1 MDKNFENQ
9 RKIEKI
15 INESLDKIM
24 LERFGRYAKYV
35 IQQRALPDIRDGL
48 KPVQRRILYSM
59 YDLGLEYDKPY
70 KKSAR
75 VVGDVIGKYHPHG
88 DSSVYEAMVNLS
100 QWWKSNIP
108 LLDMHGNIGSID
120 NDPAAAMRYTEVR
133 MSRVCQYIL
142 GELKKNTVVF
152 VPNFDDSEK
161 EPTVLPSIFPTL
173 LVNGAMGIAVGIATD
188 LPPHNLG
195 EIIDGTIAKIK
206 KPNLSNTELNKYIK
220 GPDFPTGGI
229 IKGTKGIIEAFEF
242 GNNSKERIHLYSK
255 CFLYTK
261 GNQKFIEIT
270 EIPYGISKSSLVYEI
285 DLLINEGKLDGV
297 LEIKDQSDRNGIKI
311 VITMNNSVNENSIL
325 SYLYQKT
332 KLKIT
337 YSYNNTVIKNNQP
350 KLLNLNQ
357 MISSYVEHVRDIKT
371 KTIIFDL
378 EKNKLRLEI
387 VLGFIKVS
395 EITDE
400 VIRIIR
406 QSTESKAGVI
416 RDLMKHFDFS
426 QIQSTA
432 IAELRLYRLS
442 KTDKE
447 AYLKEKEEL
456 EKEIQRLEELLINPN
471 KFNQYIINQLEEI
484 KKLFC
489 SPRKT
494 LIEETEFEFNHKET
508 DLIKEEEVYISF
520 TKNGY
525 IKRFNEKTFE
535 SNNLTNYR
543 FKECDELLGIA
554 KMNTMNYLL
563 VFTSFGNYSIIQ
575 VHKLTENKW
584 KDLGTYYK
592 DLYDFKSEEKI
603 ISFIEI
609 KDFNKDLFIVIGT
622 KNGYFKRIKL
632 ADLWVQRLNK
642 SYSFMQL
649 TDNDIVIGV
658 YLSNNQ
664 NNIVILTEQGLITN
678 YSELDINL
686 YGTKA
691 KGIKGIY
698 LSLNDKVKSFTI
710 NSKNKDLLF
719 ICDNKQIIK
728 VKQSKIPQITKNI
741 KGKKINELKEYKV
754 ISDLYTLNKNN
765 SYFIYNNE
773 INLNNN
779 LYDLITKEEKLP
791 YTKIKSISFNKIQKE
806 FELNPLTDFDVK
818 IIKEHNKSFED
829 VQANLK
835 EKEDNIDELLKKLD
849 KLLGKN

>member
-1 MDKNFENQ
+1 
-9 RKIEKI
+9 
-15 INESLDKIM
+15 
-24 LERFGRYAKYV
+24 
-35 IQQRALPDIRDGL
+35 
-48 KPVQRRILYSM
+48 M

-75 VVGDVIGKYHPHG
+75 VVGDVIGKYHPRG

-400 VIRIIR
+400 VIRIII

-484 KKLFC
+484 KKLF
-489 SPRKT
+489 T
-494 LIEETEFEFNHKET
+494 
-508 DLIKEEEVYISF
+508 VQ
-520 TKNGY
+520 
-525 IKRFNEKTFE
+525 EK
-535 SNNLTNYR
+535 
-543 FKECDELLGIA
+543 
-554 KMNTMNYLL
+554 
-563 VFTSFGNYSIIQ
+563 
-575 VHKLTENKW
+575 H
-584 KDLGTYYK
+584 
-592 DLYDFKSEEKI
+592 
-603 ISFIEI
+603 
-609 KDFNKDLFIVIGT
+609 
-622 KNGYFKRIKL
+622 
-632 ADLWVQRLNK
+632 
-642 SYSFMQL
+642 
-649 TDNDIVIGV
+649 
-658 YLSNNQ
+658 
-664 NNIVILTEQGLITN
+664 
-678 YSELDINL
+678 
-686 YGTKA
+686 
-691 KGIKGIY
+691 
-698 LSLNDKVKSFTI
+698 
-710 NSKNKDLLF
+710 
-719 ICDNKQIIK
+719 
-728 VKQSKIPQITKNI
+728 
-741 KGKKINELKEYKV
+741 
-754 ISDLYTLNKNN
+754 
-765 SYFIYNNE
+765 
-773 INLNNN
+773 
-779 LYDLITKEEKLP
+779 
-791 YTKIKSISFNKIQKE
+791 
-806 FELNPLTDFDVK
+806 
-818 IIKEHNKSFED
+818 
-829 VQANLK
+829 
-835 EKEDNIDELLKKLD
+835 
-849 KLLGKN
+849 